1 MFWTMSAANVAS
13 NAIGAAP
20 KLRYTK
26 GVFHKYAVTVSNA
39 SEGAITDQ
47 DGRGAALEIS
57 ARGASTIGGFWG
69 AVDWKYIK
77 WRFVDETAERKS

>member
-47 DGRGAALEIS
+47 DGRQRAG
-57 ARGASTIGGFWG
+57 R
-69 AVDWKYIK
+69 
-77 WRFVDETAERKS
+77 R